1 MISSGDALKSLA
13 REAAMLPQEEMLEV
27 GKKKQSLFI
36 GIPKETEFQEQR
48 VALVPEAV
56 SLLVSNG
63 HRVVI
68 ETNAGAN
75 ANFTDNDYSEAG
87 AKIAYSSDEV
97 YESDIILK
105 VTPPSIK
112 EISMMKHK
120 QILFSALQHQL

>member
-13 REAAMLPQEEMLEV
+13 REAAMMPQEEMLEI
-27 GKKKQSLFI
+27 GRKKQSLFI

-56 SLLVSNG
+56 NFLVSNG

-68 ETNAGAN
+68 ETNAGAT
-75 ANFTDNDYSEAG
+75 ANFSDNDYSEAG
-87 AKIAYSSDEV
+87 AKIAYSAEEV

-105 VTPPSIK
+105 VTPPSSK
-112 EISMMKHK
+112 ELSLMKHM
-120 QILFSALQHQL
+120 QI